1 MPEFG
6 TSGRRGTGPGGSP
19 GAASSPPPD
28 VPSPDVPSLGG
39 RLDAIRATASG
50 DGVTVTVDL
59 HGKPVGLEFARE
71 AFTRTPSALAET
83 VRRLADEAA
92 ADALARGLAVVTEV
106 VPAGLLDSGS
116 RPGHGSAPPVGSHP

>member
-1 MPEFG
+1 MEG
-6 TSGRRGTGPGGSP
+6 LM
-19 GAASSPPPD
+19 
-28 VPSPDVPSLGG
+28 LGE

-50 DGVTVTVDL
+50 DGVVVTVDL

-92 ADALARGLAVVTEV
+92 ADALAQGRAALAGVLPADLLDNVRPPH
-106 VPAGLLDSGS
+106 PAG
-116 RPGHGSAPPVGSHP
+116 